1 MLPERY
7 ELLLE
12 LGVDFDYQLNIR
24 KQELERFIESY
35 IKMREIYPDE
45 KPKGDNRFKKVL
57 EQKANIRHKYKNDNS
72 ESNKWRIDRL
82 NEIGFTWD

>member
-1 MLPERY
+1 
-7 ELLLE
+7 
-12 LGVDFDYQLNIR
+12 
-24 KQELERFIESY
+24 
-35 IKMREIYPDE
+35 MREIYPDE